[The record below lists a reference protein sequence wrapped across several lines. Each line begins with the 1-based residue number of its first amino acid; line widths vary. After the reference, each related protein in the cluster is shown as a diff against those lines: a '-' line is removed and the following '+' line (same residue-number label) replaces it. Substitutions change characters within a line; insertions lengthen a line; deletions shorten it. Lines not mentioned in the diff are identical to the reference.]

1 MQNTN
6 TRLAKKK
13 SPAKASQRIQ
23 QWREGI
29 RACGIR
35 RKFLVAQ
42 TESAYTYTHTLKHSN
57 LLMPN
62 SPASTS
68 ERRAASSISIITPSM
83 QIRGLTICQIPCT
96 NMQGRGGAAGLSP
109 CAVCPIQTPFTP
121 ARANAILQHG
131 HLRASA

>member
-1 MQNTN
+1 MQNAN

-29 RACGIR
+29 T
-35 RKFLVAQ
+35 RKFLVVQ
-42 TESAYTYTHTLKHSN
+42 TESAYIYIYTFTLKHSN

-96 NMQGRGGAAGLSP
+96 NMQGRGGAAAGLSP